1 MKSQTK
7 LFIRNQFF
15 KSDHPQ
21 AKAASD
27 ALLDCGTC
35 VVSGIG
41 KIWIG
46 GIENSIKRN
55 IEENFVGCT
64 RLNFDKEAFL
74 KSEFYQSRARQYIE
88 EIQKEIEAIVKDT
101 IPTYII
107 AL

>member
-1 MKSQTK
+1 MNLLTK

-35 VVSGIG
+35 VVSGDG
-41 KIWIG
+41 RIWIG
-46 GIENSIKRN
+46 GVGNFIKRN
-55 IEENFVGCT
+55 TEENFVGCT

-74 KSEFYQSRARQYIE
+74 KSEFYQAHARRYIE

-101 IPTYII
+101 MSH
-107 AL
+107 